1 MLLIDGI
8 HTITNVVIVH
18 PTLTKFGFTN
28 NFISQGG
35 HNASNSN
42 KENILP

>member
-8 HTITNVVIVH
+8 HTITNVVIIH
-18 PTLTKFGFTN
+18 PTLAKFGFTN

-35 HNASNSN
+35 HNGGNLN